1 MEKGEKSEIILEYLR
16 NGIKAG
22 KWDNSLLPKELELA
36 EKFGVA
42 RGTVRRAFDHLV
54 NDGVV
59 IRRKHTGTVICRK
72 DNPQKCICSIM
83 RSSGHFYGEIFRS
96 LQNVLSENSYRLHSV
111 DVYGYDKPKL
121 RKSIRRSVN
130 SLLAIP
136 EVDKFILDGYFFKSF
151 PMAEEILKRKPV
163 FFDYFDSSRPNGL
176 TGVMIDYTEVGR
188 LGAKYLL
195 ENGCKHPLLIIGDGP
210 TVIQRY
216 NPQGFS
222 QHKSK
227 KIINGFS
234 EILRENG
241 MDPDLY
247 IFFAPLR
254 KKYLFEHLYEIFSW
268 PPSCP
273 DGIFADSDV
282 GMAQVLRIAGE
293 CGYNPKYTIGCYDT
307 PWSKGESGFYFKSI
321 IIPPAEC
328 AKALFA
334 QVNLPLELRKDVYI
348 KPLL

>member
-136 EVDKFILDGYFFKSF
+136 EVDKFILDGYFLNLSRW
-151 PMAEEILKRKPV
+151 LKR
-163 FFDYFDSSRPNGL
+163 Y
-176 TGVMIDYTEVGR
+176 
-188 LGAKYLL
+188 
-195 ENGCKHPLLIIGDGP
+195 
-210 TVIQRY
+210 
-216 NPQGFS
+216 
-222 QHKSK
+222 
-227 KIINGFS
+227 
-234 EILRENG
+234 
-241 MDPDLY
+241 
-247 IFFAPLR
+247 
-254 KKYLFEHLYEIFSW
+254 
-268 PPSCP
+268 
-273 DGIFADSDV
+273 
-282 GMAQVLRIAGE
+282 
-293 CGYNPKYTIGCYDT
+293 
-307 PWSKGESGFYFKSI
+307 
-321 IIPPAEC
+321 
-328 AKALFA
+328 
-334 QVNLPLELRKDVYI
+334 
-348 KPLL
+348 